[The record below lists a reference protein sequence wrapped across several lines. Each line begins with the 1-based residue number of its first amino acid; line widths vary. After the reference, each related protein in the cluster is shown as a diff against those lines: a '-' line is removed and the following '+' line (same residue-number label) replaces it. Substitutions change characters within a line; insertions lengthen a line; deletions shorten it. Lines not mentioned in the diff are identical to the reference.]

1 MKAQATKCKPI
12 IPEGT
17 YVPSNL
23 SYEER
28 DKQCLLN
35 NRNNM
40 ASREDVLG
48 RLGLDVKTN
57 QARPK

>member
-1 MKAQATKCKPI
+1 MKVQVTKCKPT
-12 IPEGT
+12 IPRGT

-28 DKQCLLN
+28 DKQFLLN

-40 ASREDVLG
+40 ASKKEVLG
-48 RLGLDVKTN
+48 RLGLEVKTD
-57 QARPK
+57 QAQPK